1 MGAETHA
8 DDPKGETPE
17 LLREDEGR
25 NTEVTSMMAEIH
37 GPIVGEQAITP
48 FLKTGTQIKALNLC
62 RYSLAKPWN

>member
-1 MGAETHA
+1 VGARNHA
-8 DDPKGETPE
+8 DDPKGKPPE
-17 LLREDEGR
+17 LLRESEGR
-25 NTEVTSMMAEIH
+25 EAQLTTMMAEIH